1 MAGLAVNI
9 DHIATIREARKASY
23 PDPIAAALRAEMAG
37 ADGIVA
43 HLREDRR
50 HVNDRD
56 IRLLREVIQTRFIL
70 EMAATEEMLTI
81 ALEVKPELVTLV
93 PEKREE
99 VTTEGGLDLIAN
111 KAHIEAAIKRLQDG
125 GIPVS
130 IFIDADLDQIKMA
143 REVGADF
150 IEIHTGA
157 FCDAETDDERE
168 VEMERIKAAAKLG
181 HELELG
187 VNAGHGINYDSVKA
201 FKEVPEIDEYSIGH
215 SIVARAAMVGMDQ
228 AVRDMAQLVK
238 ELHP

>member
-1 MAGLAVNI
+1 MAGLAVNV

-23 PDPIAAALRAEMAG
+23 PDPVAAALRAEMAG

-56 IRLLREVIQTRFIL
+56 VRLLREVIQTRFIL
-70 EMAATEEMLTI
+70 EMAATEEMLAI

-99 VTTEGGLDLIAN
+99 VTTEGGLDLIGA
-111 KAHIEAAIKRLQDG
+111 KAHIEAAIGRLKEG
-125 GIPVS
+125 GLAVS
-130 IFIDADLDQIKMA
+130 IFIDADLDQIRMA

-150 IEIHTGA
+150 VEIHTGA
-157 FCDAETDDERE
+157 FCDAETEDERQM
-168 VEMERIKAAAKLG
+168 EMERIKAAAKLA

-215 SIVARAAMVGMDQ
+215 SIVARASMVGMDQ
-228 AVRDMAQLVK
+228 AVRDMARLVK
-238 ELHP
+238 ELHG